1 MHIDIGI
8 ALAGLIVGIVVGL
21 TGMGG
26 GALMTPILLL
36 VFGVAPH
43 TAIGTDLWFA
53 ALTKL
58 AVTRVHYGKNLIDW
72 PVLRRL
78 WLGSL
83 PASAATIVW
92 ITYLPV
98 NASTTDVL
106 RGGVA
111 IAVCL
116 TAVGMFAQKA
126 LQALARRRLIESSA
140 TFVDWQPALTAAAG
154 ALLGVLVTLTSVGA
168 GAIGVVLLVFL
179 YPSRLT
185 PPRLVATDIA
195 HAIPLA
201 LFAAT
206 GHLLTSN
213 VDVRLLGGLLLGSI
227 PAGLLGATLSS
238 RLRHDLLRV
247 ALALVLLLIGLKL
260 ASEVF

>member
-1 MHIDIGI
+1 VPEWSHVAAG
-8 ALAGLIVGIVVGL
+8 ALTGFVVGL
-21 TGMGG
+21 TGVGG

-98 NASTTDVL
+98 TANTTGVL

-126 LQALARRRLIESSA
+126 LQAFARRRLMESSA
-140 TFVDWQPALTAAAG
+140 PFIDWQPALTTAAG
-154 ALLGVLVTLTSVGA
+154 ALLGILVTLTSVGA

-206 GHLLTSN
+206 GHLLTSH